1 MLYHDFVSRIK
12 FCSQNADSLEFS
24 LQKDGKRFLKLADTK
39 LKFAVELP
47 ANYIPDNQFGHKMF
61 ECLELSANHEQISRK
76 STALDYSVSEYFFQ
90 KVSYDDS
97 YVLSSMDISG
107 TYDNGAYDVS
117 DATRLATRLSY
128 GENFTK
134 TVTHKE
140 ETYRVPWRR
149 WYLIMNLNHGLARTP
164 DCLPANIAVNF
175 RFQRAS
181 AECCYLKISENLDV
195 VKISDNSKHSLP
207 VNYTETVVPI
217 INPRLSAYYAYSPEL
232 ESSLSRVTSRNLEIS
247 FLGFNVIKKGIFCII
262 IFQIITFDDKFWT
275 QV

>member
-1 MLYHDFVSRIK
+1 
-12 FCSQNADSLEFS
+12 
-24 LQKDGKRFLKLADTK
+24 
-39 LKFAVELP
+39 
-47 ANYIPDNQFGHKMF
+47 MF

-107 TYDNGAYDVS
+107 TYDNGNYDVS

-134 TVTHKE
+134 TLTHKE

-181 AECCYLKISENLDV
+181 AECSYLKIAENLDV
-195 VKISDNSKHSLP
+195 VKISDNTKHSLP

-217 INPRLSAYYAYSPEL
+217 INPRLSAYYAYSSEL
-232 ESSLSRVTSRNLEIS
+232 ESSLSRVTSRNLEIP
-247 FLGFNVIKKGIFCII
+247 FLGKN
-262 IFQIITFDDKFWT
+262 
-275 QV
+275 